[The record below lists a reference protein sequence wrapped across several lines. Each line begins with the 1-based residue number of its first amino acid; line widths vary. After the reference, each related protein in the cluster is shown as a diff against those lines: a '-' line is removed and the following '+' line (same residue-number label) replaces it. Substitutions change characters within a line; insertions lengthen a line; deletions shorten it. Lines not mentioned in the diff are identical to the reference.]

1 LAYGCV
7 FSLEVQGLPIT
18 KEHAMR
24 IEDPRMPEFDRRQM
38 LRIGAG
44 GAAALA
50 GLATMGRA
58 FGQSCTVPP
67 TQTEG
72 PYWVD
77 EMLNRS
83 DIRSDPTS
91 GIVQQGLPL
100 RLGITVSETTAGVC
114 APLAGAYV
122 DVWHCN
128 ASGVYS
134 DTSAQG
140 TLGQRFLRGYQVT
153 DAHGTVRFLTIY
165 PGWYM
170 GRTIHIHFRVRKF
183 SGTTVTFN
191 FVSQFYFDQAVTDL
205 IHQQQSPYM
214 SHGVPTGMSRNTGDG
229 LYNAQLLLRMAY
241 NDNSHALAS
250 YNVTVNSIAGAKA
263 MGGPGLTPTDEDSLE
278 HLNDFGGGMPPLTA
292 LV

>member
-1 LAYGCV
+1 
-7 FSLEVQGLPIT
+7 
-18 KEHAMR
+18 MR
-24 IEDPRMPEFDRRQM
+24 IEEPRMPEFDRRQM

-50 GLATMGRA
+50 GLSTVSKA

-67 TQTEG
+67 TQTQG

-77 EMLNRS
+77 EMLNRA
-83 DIRSDPTS
+83 DIRSDPAS

-100 RLGITVSETTAGVC
+100 RLGITVSETTGGGC
-114 APLAGAYV
+114 APLSGAYV

-128 ASGVYS
+128 ALGVYS

-153 DAHGTVRFLTIY
+153 DAHGMVRFIPIY

-183 SGTTVTFN
+183 SGATVTFN
-191 FVSQFYFDQAVTDL
+191 FVSQLYFDQAVTNL
-205 IHQQQSPYM
+205 IHQQQAPYT
-214 SHGVPTGMSRNTGDG
+214 SHGLPSGSSTNSGDG
-229 LYNAQLLLRMAY
+229 LYNAQLALRMAY
-241 NDNSHALAS
+241 NGNPAVAS
-250 YNVTVNSIAGAKA
+250 FNAVVDSVAGASASA
-263 MGGPGLTPTDEDSLE
+263 MGRMRVTPTDEDSLE
-278 HLNDFGGGMPPLTA
+278 HLNDFGGGTPPNDGA
-292 LV
+292 LVIGQSSINPV